1 MPARKS
7 LLRPA
12 ALAAGG
18 LAVAV
23 AAIVAALWAVL
34 PDPAPLA
41 RENPRT
47 TALMEQRR
55 AEARAARTPYRVR
68 QTWVG
73 LDRIAPALVDA
84 VVLSEDANFF
94 GHEGIDWSAVRD
106 AAEADLRKGR
116 FARGAST
123 LTQQLAK
130 NLWLGTEKSLWRKA
144 KEAVLAT
151 KMERALG
158 KKRILALY
166 LNVVELDD
174 GVFGVEAGA
183 RERFGTSAAALTA
196 AQAVVLASLLP
207 APRRVDLARPSTWLE
222 ERSRRLL
229 DRMQATRRISA
240 EAHLRASAELERI
253 LAGPAPADDRE
264 EPPEEEEVETTAT
277 PTATATSTST
287 PTPTPTPTSTP
298 TPPRHRPRLVTGR
311 VPSPPRPRP
320 SRRVRIRPRMH
331 THAIPGLEPAPP
343 RAPESAERL
352 ARLARR
358 FPDRIE
364 AVSAAVALAPDPDLA
379 LAGIERFV
387 DGAGAPPR
395 ERDLLEALALVAGSS
410 RMLAALLARDPAL
423 LRRAARSPLLL
434 RPRTEASLRR
444 LLARAARRLAP
455 DDVEGFNRLLRHLR
469 AREIVRIAL
478 RDLRRAR
485 VKEVTDELS
494 SLATACLDAAIRFH
508 DGRLRARHGPP
519 AGLEARER
527 GAGFCALAMGK
538 LGSRELNFSSDVDL
552 VYVYEKDGETSGEKP
567 VTHFAYYAKLAELV
581 TESIA
586 KPTEDGFVFRVD
598 LNLRPDG
605 QNGPI
610 VNSLRA
616 AELYYQT
623 FGRTWERNALVKAR
637 PAAGDVAVGDELLR
651 QLDPFI
657 WRRSLDLDVVQEI
670 QAMKARID
678 ARAGAEGKDDLK
690 LGKGGIRESEFFVS
704 ALQLLHAGRDET
716 RALRAP
722 AVLPALDR
730 LLFAGVVLEKD
741 RDELA
746 DAYLFLRRA
755 EHRVQMADGAQT
767 HRLPPPGERLGLA
780 RSMGYATEEAF
791 EAALARHRDH
801 VARLFANLLGAS
813 GAAEVPLDPDLALLA
828 DPQVQRERRTEI
840 AVRRGLV
847 DADRV
852 LAAIDAMAR
861 RRTPF
866 SPLGDPAAAV
876 ALLSDALG
884 TPDPDQ
890 AISHLSD
897 FASALKNPEPY
908 FRMLHEH
915 RRVARLLLS
924 LFGTSDFLSKRFLR
938 HPELIDMLLRE
949 DQVLLQK
956 GLDTFR
962 AEIDDRLATIDPDL
976 PTDDLLERKLGEL
989 RRYKNEEVLRI
1000 AIHDIAGTI
1009 DIASVSSQLTDLAEA
1024 AVERCLALAEE
1035 EARAKDVAPPARL
1048 CVIGM
1053 GKLGGRELG
1062 YHSDLD
1068 LIFIYPS
1075 SRGGEAAPDPP
1086 PAGPALAVPPANYER
1101 YPRLAQRF
1109 MSFLQMPLRE
1119 GRLYQIDTRL
1129 RPSGNQGAL
1138 VIGADAFIR
1147 YHAGVAGPGGA
1158 AGMIRS
1164 QLWERQALLRARHVA
1179 GDPALF
1185 ALIRERVLVPTVYG
1199 PREDRAALAAEIR
1212 RMRERM
1218 EAELGR
1224 EASRGKN
1231 PKTGHGG
1238 LVDVEFAAQFL
1249 QLLHGHDH
1257 PTIRTGSTPIAL
1269 RKLREAGLLREA
1281 EHEALADGY
1290 ELLRRVELRLRIVHD
1305 YAIDHLPESG
1315 PALRQLA
1322 RRLGYAGPAP
1332 GERFLAEYARVTA
1345 AVRQAFEEVVR

>member
-1 MPARKS
+1 M
-7 LLRPA
+7 L
-12 ALAAGG
+12 
-18 LAVAV
+18 
-23 AAIVAALWAVL
+23 
-34 PDPAPLA
+34 
-41 RENPRT
+41 
-47 TALMEQRR
+47 
-55 AEARAARTPYRVR
+55 
-68 QTWVG
+68 
-73 LDRIAPALVDA
+73 
-84 VVLSEDANFF
+84 
-94 GHEGIDWSAVRD
+94 
-106 AAEADLRKGR
+106 
-116 FARGAST
+116 
-123 LTQQLAK
+123 
-130 NLWLGTEKSLWRKA
+130 
-144 KEAVLAT
+144 
-151 KMERALG
+151 
-158 KKRILALY
+158 
-166 LNVVELDD
+166 
-174 GVFGVEAGA
+174 
-183 RERFGTSAAALTA
+183 
-196 AQAVVLASLLP
+196 
-207 APRRVDLARPSTWLE
+207 
-222 ERSRRLL
+222 
-229 DRMQATRRISA
+229 
-240 EAHLRASAELERI
+240 
-253 LAGPAPADDRE
+253 
-264 EPPEEEEVETTAT
+264 
-277 PTATATSTST
+277 
-287 PTPTPTPTSTP
+287 
-298 TPPRHRPRLVTGR
+298 
-311 VPSPPRPRP
+311 
-320 SRRVRIRPRMH
+320 

-352 ARLARR
+352 ARIGKR
-358 FPDRIE
+358 FPDRIRDI
-364 AVSAAVALAPDPDLA
+364 AGAIARAPDPDLA
-379 LAGIERFV
+379 LAGVERFI
-387 DGAGAPPR
+387 DGAGGPPR
-395 ERDLLEALALVAGSS
+395 ERDLLEALALLSGSS
-410 RMLAALLARDPAL
+410 RMIPALLARHPVL

-434 RPRTEASLRR
+434 RPRTEPDLRR
-444 LLARAARRLAP
+444 LLVRAARSLAP
-455 DDVEGFNRLLRHLR
+455 DDVDGFNRLLRRVR

-508 DGRLRARHGPP
+508 DRRLRERHGSP
-519 AGLEARER
+519 AGLAGREP

-538 LGSRELNFSSDVDL
+538 LGARELNFSSDVDL
-552 VYVYEKDGETSGEKP
+552 LYVYDRDGETGGEKP
-567 VTHFAYYAKLAELV
+567 ITHFAYYAKLAEVV

-616 AELYYQT
+616 AEMYYQT

-637 PAAGDVAVGDELLR
+637 PGAGDLAVGAELLR
-651 QLDPFI
+651 LLDRFI
-657 WRRSLDLDVVQEI
+657 WRRSLDLDVVHEI

-678 ARAGAEGKDDLK
+678 ARAGGEGKDDLK
-690 LGKGGIRESEFFVS
+690 LGKGGIREAEFFVS

-716 RALRAP
+716 RGLRER

-780 RSMGYATEEAF
+780 RSMGYPSEEAF
-791 EAALARHRDH
+791 EAALGRHREH
-801 VARLFANLLGAS
+801 VARLFADLLGAS
-813 GAAEVPLDPDLALLA
+813 AATEAPLDPDLALLA
-828 DPQVQRERRTEI
+828 DPQVERERRAEI
-840 AVRRGLV
+840 AVRRGIV
-847 DADRV
+847 DPDRV

-897 FASALKNPEPY
+897 FASALQNTEPY
-908 FRMLHEH
+908 FRMLSEH
-915 RRVARLLLS
+915 RRVTRLLLS

-938 HPELIDMLLRE
+938 HPELIDTLLRE
-949 DQVLLQK
+949 DQVLLEK

-962 AEIDDRLATIDPDL
+962 AEVDERLGTLDPAL
-976 PTDDLLERKLGEL
+976 PADDLLEGKLGEL

-1009 DIASVSSQLTDLAEA
+1009 DLASVCAQLTDLAEA
-1024 AVERCLALAEE
+1024 CVERCLALAEE

-1068 LIFIYPS
+1068 LIFIYPGS
-1075 SRGGEAAPDPP
+1075 GAT
-1086 PAGPALAVPPANYER
+1086 AGHER

-1119 GRLYQIDTRL
+1119 GRLFQIDTRL

-1138 VIGADAFIR
+1138 VIGAEAFIR
-1147 YHAGVAGPGGA
+1147 YHAGDGAGGGD
-1158 AGMIRS
+1158 AGIVRS

-1185 ALIRERVLVPTVYG
+1185 AQIREKVLVPTVYG
-1199 PREDRAALAAEIR
+1199 PREDRAALAAEVR

-1218 EAELGR
+1218 ESELGK

-1249 QLLHGHDH
+1249 QLLEGHDH
-1257 PTIRTGSTPIAL
+1257 PTIRTGSTPLAL
-1269 RKLREAGLLREA
+1269 RRLREAALLREA
-1281 EHEALADGY
+1281 QFAALAEGY
-1290 ELLRRVELRLRIVHD
+1290 DFLRRVELRLRIVHD
-1305 YAIDHLPESG
+1305 YATDHLPASG

-1345 AVRQAFEEVVR
+1345 AVRQAFDEVVR